1 MKDKNGKEIQ
11 HGDFLRIKFK
21 MYKEECQYD
30 GIYKVILDGW
40 EGATLRLV
48 EIFEPEETFHTSLAW
63 IRGDLTFDYMNAKTN
78 PDYGNYL
85 SINRKEET
93 SGRWG
98 ESVILRHYSNDIEI
112 IEGYEPP
119 VPKTYT
125 SALDMDWS
133 ENLNVK

>member
-21 MYKEECQYD
+21 MYEEECQYD
-30 GIYKVILDGW
+30 GVYKVILDGW

-48 EIFEPEETFHTSLAW
+48 EIFEPTETFHTSLTW
-63 IRGDLTFDYMNAKTN
+63 KRKELCFDYKNTKTN
-78 PDYGNYL
+78 PDYYQYL
-85 SINRKEET
+85 AIDDKNEQGVNIRSWDHIR
-93 SGRWG
+93 S
-98 ESVILRHYSNDIEI
+98 YSNDIEI

-119 VPKTYT
+119 VPKTYS